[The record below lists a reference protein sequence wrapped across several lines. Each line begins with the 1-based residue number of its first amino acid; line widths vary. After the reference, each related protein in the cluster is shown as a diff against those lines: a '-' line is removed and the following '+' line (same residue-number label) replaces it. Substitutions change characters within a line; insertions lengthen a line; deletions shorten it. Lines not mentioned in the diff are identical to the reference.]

1 MVAAAGSATAGVKV
15 ERASFFAPNRSN
27 LNLFYDLN
35 VGRMMLHE
43 AVVNPDS
50 KACALDATGLLIGLL
65 KQQIADSF
73 AATLEQAA
81 PAHAESVGGLAELSL
96 RTIAASDALYH
107 DTEHTTQ
114 VTLVGLAML
123 EGRQRLDGDVTLAE
137 WVNAV
142 VAMLCHDIGFVRGLL
157 AEDSATCVATG
168 IDDATVEIGM
178 GHTDARLMPLHVD
191 RGKTFVARYL
201 PLARLETAGLDV
213 ARVQANIERTRFP
226 VPDDSGH
233 AACDDFPGLV
243 RAADL
248 IGQLSDRRY
257 LFKLPA
263 VYFELQENGESDRQG
278 YRVPGDLLAGYP
290 DFYRRQVAPW
300 VGPGLGYLEQT
311 MAGRQVVAQLY
322 ANLKGAEQGRDSL
335 MQGLLGAGLPACR

>member
-1 MVAAAGSATAGVKV
+1 MATVGDPVAG
-15 ERASFFAPNRSN
+15 ASFFALNRSN
-27 LNLFYDLN
+27 LHLLNDLN
-35 VGRMMLHE
+35 GGGTMLHE
-43 AVVNPDS
+43 GAVNLDS

-65 KQQIADSF
+65 EQQIAKSLT
-73 AATLEQAA
+73 ATVKESA
-81 PAHAESVGGLAELSL
+81 PGHAEALGRLTERLL

-123 EGRQRLDGDVTLAE
+123 EGRQRIIGDVTLAE

-168 IDDATVEIGM
+168 LDDATCEIGL

-191 RGKTFVARYL
+191 RGKTFVGRYL
-201 PLARLETAGLDV
+201 PLARLESAGLDV

-226 VPDDSGH
+226 VPD
-233 AACDDFPGLV
+233 APEYAVCDDFPGLV

-248 IGQLSDRRY
+248 IGQLSDCRY

-263 VYFELQENGESDRQG
+263 VYFELQENGESDRHG
-278 YRVPGDLLAGYP
+278 YRVPGDLLASYP
-290 DFYRRQVAPW
+290 DFYRRQIEPW
-300 VGPGLGYLEQT
+300 VATGLGYLEQT
-311 MAGRQVVAQLY
+311 KAGGQVLAQLH
-322 ANLKGAEQGRDSL
+322 ANLRGAEQGRDAL
-335 MQGLLGAGLPACR
+335 MQGILGAGLPACR